1 MNMNTAW
8 LAIVA
13 ILAGFDWLA
22 VFIGKNRWRWLTK
35 IGTML
40 CLIAAYTLS
49 GGWQISGWFGAGL
62 ILSLAGDVFLLL
74 PSRFFLGGLAAFLL
88 AQLTYIAALN
98 LPPSP
103 LLLYNFIAAT
113 VLLIIAYAAS
123 RRFLAALPAENR
135 SKTLRWTIPFYIFAI
150 SAMVYSA
157 FTTLWNS
164 AWQFPAN
171 LLAVFGALFFY
182 FSDWTLANQRFVRST
197 RHGRVMIMVTYHLA
211 QFLLVLAFLL
221 RQ

>member
-1 MNMNTAW
+1 MNIKIAW
-8 LAIVA
+8 LAIAA

-22 VFIGKNRWRWLTK
+22 VFAGKNRWRWLTK
-35 IGTML
+35 TGTML
-40 CLIAAYTLS
+40 CLLAAYSLS

-62 ILSLAGDVFLLL
+62 ILSLAGDVLLLL

-88 AQLTYIAALN
+88 AQLTYIVALN
-98 LPPSP
+98 QPASP
-103 LLLYNFIAAT
+103 LVVYNFIAAA
-113 VLLIIAYAAS
+113 VLLIIAYGAS
-123 RRFLAALPAENR
+123 RRFLAALPAEKH
-135 SKTLRWTIPFYIFAI
+135 STTLRWAIPFYILAI

-157 FTTLWNS
+157 ITTLWNP
-164 AWQFPAN
+164 AWQFPAKG
-171 LLAVFGALFFY
+171 LAVFGALFFY

-197 RHGRVMIMVTYHLA
+197 RSGRVMIMVTYHLA